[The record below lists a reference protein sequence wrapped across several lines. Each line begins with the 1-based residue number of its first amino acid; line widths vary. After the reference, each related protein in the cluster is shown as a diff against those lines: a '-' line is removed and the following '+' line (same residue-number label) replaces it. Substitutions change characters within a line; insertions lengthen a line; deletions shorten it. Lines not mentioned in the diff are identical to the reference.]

1 MDFIGELEWG
11 AHMVCYNCECSST
24 GNAMGQNFFQICFD
38 PDFIEKLL
46 YVHPDIRNEEGHM
59 IEQQF
64 VLWLSRQFRK
74 KINSDYHLRLSEV
87 PYEHT
92 RGFRLNPEYYRYDD
106 QLEELR

>member
-1 MDFIGELEWG
+1 
-11 AHMVCYNCECSST
+11 
-24 GNAMGQNFFQICFD
+24 
-38 PDFIEKLL
+38 
-46 YVHPDIRNEEGHM
+46 M